1 VFNDFIVWYLFLAGL
16 GSGSFLVAAATMLGH
31 RRKTHREKTEQYSTG
46 TSSSSSP
53 QAPTPGGALGL
64 TSHLGIARRQSLAN
78 PSASQVRVTGAL
90 SIAALAMI
98 AASLSLLADFSDPL
112 LTWRVLLN
120 PLSSIT
126 SFGAVAVMAF
136 AVLAMLTVLISL
148 LQLRFPHWLFAVI
161 LVLGVAAALATMLY
175 AGFLLMLFV
184 SVDLWRSWLIPL
196 LFALSSLAC
205 GLAAV
210 LAVEAVH
217 IGIRSPGFSF
227 RWRMLLGLGL
237 SEAVVIA
244 ILLVERAAFSPTALA
259 SVSLLLLGD
268 MADAFWLGIVVLGL
282 VVPFVAHA
290 LLPRIPLQAIVL
302 VSSVAVL
309 VGGFF
314 VRDCIVRAALLTPVI
329 SGA

>member
-1 VFNDFIVWYLFLAGL
+1 MF
-16 GSGSFLVAAATMLGH
+16 
-31 RRKTHREKTEQYSTG
+31 Q
-46 TSSSSSP
+46 
-53 QAPTPGGALGL
+53 GASEF

-78 PSASQVRVTGAL
+78 PSASQIRVTGAL
-90 SIAALAMI
+90 AISALAMI

-136 AVLAMLTVLISL
+136 ASLAAFTALVSL
-148 LQLRFPHWLFAVI
+148 LQLRFPHWLFVA
-161 LVLGVAAALATMLY
+161 LLALGVLAALATMLY

-184 SVDLWRSWLIPL
+184 SVDLWRSWLMPL
-196 LFALSSLAC
+196 LFALSSLTC

-237 SEAVVIA
+237 AEAAVLA
-244 ILLVERAAFSPTALA
+244 ILMAERAAFSPTALA

-268 MADAFWLGIVVLGL
+268 MAEVFWLGIVAIGM
-282 VVPFVAHA
+282 VVPLVAHA

-314 VRDCIVRAALLTPVI
+314 IRDCIVNAALLTPVFP
-329 SGA
+329 GT